1 MYLLLQAVKL
11 LCSVG
16 GVSKRGGV
24 VKVDK
29 GQNYLEKARRRL
41 LFLTAALVVALGVGS
56 GAAISASA
64 SDAGSG
70 DTVQP
75 EVIGG
80 TPVPDGKYPFVVAL
94 LNRNYGSTT
103 KQQQF
108 CGGSLI
114 DRDSVLTAAHCVTG
128 TSARPLRVTVGRTIL
143 NSSQGQVRRVAK
155 IFVNPRYNGRANST
169 YDSAVLKLSRPVVR
183 ITPVRLATARQNFL
197 ETPGRPAFVAGWGNT
212 IQQPVYGNNGTHYPN
227 QMREARLPIVS
238 DRVGERAYGTDFFP
252 KLMVAAGRTGKD
264 TCQGDSGG
272 PLFAPVAGR
281 YTQIGLTSF
290 GAGCGARGYPG
301 VYTEINAAGVRSF
314 IVTAARR

>member
-1 MYLLLQAVKL
+1 M
-11 LCSVG
+11 
-16 GVSKRGGV
+16 
-24 VKVDK
+24 DK
-29 GQNYLEKARRRL
+29 GQNHLEKTRRRF
-41 LFLTAALVVALGVGS
+41 LFLTAALVVALGAGS

-64 SDAGSG
+64 SDSSSG

-75 EVIGG
+75 EVVGG
-80 TPVPDGKYPFVVAL
+80 TLVPNGKYPFVVAL
-94 LNRNYGSTT
+94 LNRNYGSTPR
-103 KQQQF
+103 QQQF

-128 TSARPLRVTVGRTIL
+128 TSARPLRVTVGRTVL
-143 NSSQGQVRRVAK
+143 NSSQGQVRRVAG

-169 YDSAVLKLSRPVVR
+169 YDSAVLKLRRPVVR

-197 ETPGRPAFVAGWGNT
+197 ERPNRPAFVAGWGNT
-212 IQQPVYGNNGTHYPN
+212 IRQPVYGSNGTNYPN
-227 QMREARLPIVS
+227 RMREAQLPIVS
-238 DRVGERAYGTDFFP
+238 DRTAKSAYGTDFFP

-272 PLFAPVAGR
+272 PLFAPVSGR

-290 GAGCGARGYPG
+290 GAGCGASGYPG

-314 IVTAARR
+314 IVAAARR